1 MAFLILTTLVHFSAC
16 AAIDTLTCRFIPG
29 MRNLVEDDVAGSLI
43 KAADAILAAGLL
55 AAIERTAAHQR
66 SKLRYRHAIHLIM
79 QDMVKALLHI
89 GNLFGETIQQPLG
102 YLTKK
107 HTALAE
113 RVEKLHFTIAPNL
126 LWQKIEH
133 AVGYLR
139 RREHLIVAQ
148 IGKATEHIGIII
160 DHGRED

>member
-1 MAFLILTTLVHFSAC
+1 MAFLILTTLVHISAC

-29 MRNLVEDDVAGSLI
+29 MLNLMEGDVAGSLI

-139 RREHLIVAQ
+139 RREYLIVAQ
-148 IGKATEHIGIII
+148 IGQTTEHIGIII

>member
-1 MAFLILTTLVHFSAC
+1 MQ
-16 AAIDTLTCRFIPG
+16 
-29 MRNLVEDDVAGSLI
+29 NLVEGDVAGSLS
-43 KAADAILAAGLL
+43 KAADTILAAGIL
-55 AAIERTAAHQR
+55 AAIERTATHQG
-66 SKLRYRHAIHLIM
+66 SKLRYRHAIHLMM

-89 GNLFGETIQQPLG
+89 GNLFRETIQQTLG

-107 HTALAE
+107 HAALAE
-113 RVEKLHFTIAPNL
+113 RVEKLYLTIAPNL

-139 RREHLIVAQ
+139 RRKHLIVAQ

>member
-16 AAIDTLTCRFIPG
+16 AAIDTLACRFIPG
-29 MRNLVEDDVAGSLI
+29 MRNLVEGDVAGILI
-43 KAADAILAAGLL
+43 KAADAITAAGIL
-55 AAIERTAAHQR
+55 AAIERTSTHQG
-66 SKLRYRHAIHLIM
+66 SKLRYRHAIHLMM

-89 GNLFGETIQQPLG
+89 GDLFRETFQQALG

-113 RVEKLHFTIAPNL
+113 RVEKLHLTIAPNL

-139 RREHLIVAQ
+139 RREYLIVTQ
-148 IGKATEHIGIII
+148 IGQTTEHIGIII

>member
-1 MAFLILTTLVHFSAC
+1 MAFLILATLVNFSAC
-16 AAIDTLTCRFIPG
+16 AAIDTLACRFIPG
-29 MRNLVEDDVAGSLI
+29 VRNLVEGDVAGSLI
-43 KAADAILAAGLL
+43 KAADAILAAGIL

-66 SKLRYRHAIHLIM
+66 SKLRYRHAINLMM

-89 GNLFGETIQQPLG
+89 GNLFGETIQQTLG

-113 RVEKLHFTIAPNL
+113 WVEKLYLTIAPNL

-133 AVGYLR
+133 AVGYLGGVK
-139 RREHLIVAQ
+139 HLIVAQ
-148 IGKATEHIGIII
+148 IGQATEHIGIII